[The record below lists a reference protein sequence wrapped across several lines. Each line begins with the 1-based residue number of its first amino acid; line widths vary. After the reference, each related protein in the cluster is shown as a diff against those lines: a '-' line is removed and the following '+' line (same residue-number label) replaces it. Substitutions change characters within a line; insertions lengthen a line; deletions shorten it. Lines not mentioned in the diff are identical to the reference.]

1 MHSRQNPN
9 RYPRRTTQS
18 AQDVRVAASTAQ
30 DQPEGFGA
38 LTALGARGTGILRRY
53 ALVLDA
59 VAASPNGLSFAQ
71 IMRDTA
77 LPRGTVHRLIGALVE
92 VGYIEP
98 TDNRKV
104 YVLGRRLVR
113 LLYLRTPRET
123 VLDLARPVLERLVE
137 RFGETAFLAKLE
149 GDQVEST
156 AMVLPQTERH
166 SYVQPGRVMPL
177 HAAASAKAIFAFQ
190 PEDLV
195 QRILQRPRAAF
206 TPKSRTSKKQ
216 IMTELADVRKK
227 GFAVC
232 LDELDPGVSSYACPV
247 HVRGGVYHSVGL
259 VGISQRFAS
268 VPVAQ
273 IVAAL
278 REAADELG
286 ARLSGHAPNFGRF
299 DEKRTPLARA
309 ARSSGA

>member
-1 MHSRQNPN
+1 MRELS
-9 RYPRRTTQS
+9 
-18 AQDVRVAASTAQ
+18 
-30 DQPEGFGA
+30 
-38 LTALGARGTGILRRY
+38 ARGTGILSRY

-59 VAASPNGLSFAQ
+59 VAASPNGLAFAQ
-71 IMRDTA
+71 VMRDTG
-77 LPRGTVHRLIGALVE
+77 LPRGTVHRLISALVE

-98 TDNRKV
+98 TDSRKV
-104 YVLGRRLVR
+104 YVLGRRLIR
-113 LLYLRTPRET
+113 LLHLRTPRET
-123 VLDLARPVLERLVE
+123 VIDLARPVLERLVA

-149 GDQVEST
+149 GEQVESM

-206 TPKSRTSKKQ
+206 TPRSRTSKRQ
-216 IMTELADVRKK
+216 ILTELSEVRDK
-227 GFAVC
+227 GFAAC

-259 VGISQRFAS
+259 VGISQRFAR
-268 VPVAQ
+268 VPVSQ

-286 ARLSGHAPNFGRF
+286 ARLSGHAPEFAGSER
-299 DEKRTPLARA
+299 RTAPPARA
-309 ARSSGA
+309 SKSAGAGA

>member
-1 MHSRQNPN
+1 MSEKP
-9 RYPRRTTQS
+9 
-18 AQDVRVAASTAQ
+18 VRVR
-30 DQPEGFGA
+30 A
-38 LTALGARGTGILRRY
+38 LAALGARGTGILSRY

-59 VAASPNGLSFAQ
+59 VAASPNGLAFAQ

-123 VLDLARPVLERLVE
+123 VVDLARPVLERLVE

-149 GDQVEST
+149 GEQVESM
-156 AMVLPQTERH
+156 AMVLPQTQRH

-206 TPKSRTSKKQ
+206 TPKSRTSKRQ
-216 IMTELADVRKK
+216 ILAELAAVRKQ

-232 LDELDPGVSSYACPV
+232 LDELDAGVSSYACPI

-259 VGISQRFAS
+259 VGISQRFAT
-268 VPVAQ
+268 VPVAR

-278 REAADELG
+278 GEAADELG
-286 ARLSGHAPNFGRF
+286 ARLSGHAPDFVRV
-299 DEKRTPLARA
+299 ERKTAPPARVA
-309 ARSSGA
+309 KSAGADT